1 MNQLRRR
8 EKLLEDFF
16 TTEVSFSDLETE
28 LEAIMNSFSQEAFK
42 QARWFQQ
49 KGAEILNIEV
59 SDYSQLDLVDLDSD
73 SELIFLVVL
82 QFHLQ
87 EEVEDKEFI
96 ERYYFPLLICKYHR
110 PIEPWLQIKG
120 SNYQAYAYDGVNQ
133 LNYVQAIEKFMNNET
148 ILSSEQEGAFSG
160 HWVADSE
167 ISATNQ
173 LTDVSSNSIT
183 FIKKDEIAKTF
194 RRLQEGVNPEL
205 EVSLYLQKKTE
216 FDQFPNLKG
225 YINYTGATGQKYS
238 IALFQEF
245 IENEG
250 DLWEY
255 TQSHLTELFT
265 YLDSDHREQKVDN
278 LIDKYQS
285 LTAEVGRTIGELHL
299 SLAKIEEESFT
310 PRSPRKQELTIWQQG
325 VKNNFELLLEYLK
338 NKKKE
343 LTEHQQIIEALLAW
357 EGNIEETV
365 ESVFSLQD
373 KLGKFMRCHGDL
385 HLEQLLKT
393 EDQIM
398 VLDFEG
404 EPTRDIEARRKK
416 YSPLKDIAGMLRSYN
431 YAGYAGYFN
440 NLENSHYEDEMLEL
454 IGNWEDR
461 VIDTFLEYYLE
472 TVRAEADFLPTAE
485 YFTPV
490 VALFKLEK
498 ALYEAL
504 YEVNN
509 RPDWLPIPLQGIID
523 CLNDLN

>member
-1 MNQLRRR
+1 
-8 EKLLEDFF
+8 LENFF
-16 TTEVSFSDLETE
+16 VTEVSFSTLETE
-28 LEAIMNSFSQEAFK
+28 LGKIISSFKKEAFK
-42 QARWFQQ
+42 QTRWFQQ
-49 KGAEILNIEV
+49 KGAKILAVEIADYCQLN
-59 SDYSQLDLVDLDSD
+59 LNSD
-73 SELIFLVVL
+73 SELIFLLVL
-82 QFHLQ
+82 NFHL
-87 EEVEDKEFI
+87 EGKVENKKFTEK
-96 ERYYFPLLICKYHR
+96 YYFPLLISKYYR
-110 PIEPWLQIKG
+110 QTEPWLQIEG
-120 SNYQAYAYDGVNQ
+120 SSYQAYVYDGVNQ
-133 LNYVQAIEKFMNNET
+133 LNYVQAVEEFMNST
-148 ILSSEQEGAFSG
+148 ADLSTVQGGNFSG
-160 HWVADSE
+160 HWVANGQ

-194 RRLQEGVNPEL
+194 RRLQKGINPEL

-216 FDQFPNLKG
+216 FDRFPNLKG
-225 YINYTGATGQKYS
+225 YIDYKDADGQEYS
-238 IALFQEF
+238 VTLVQEF
-245 IENEG
+245 IENKG
-250 DLWEY
+250 DLWKY
-255 TQSHLTELFT
+255 TQDYLVELFT
-265 YLDSDHREQKVDN
+265 CFNAEPTNEEVNN
-278 LIDKYQS
+278 LLEEYQS
-285 LTAEVGRTIGELHL
+285 LTAEVGSTIGELHL
-299 SLAKIEEESFT
+299 SLAMLEEENFT
-310 PRSPRKQELTIWQQG
+310 PRRPKKQELTTWYQD
-325 VKNNFELLLEYLK
+325 VKSNFELLLQYLK
-338 NKKKE
+338 NKREE
-343 LTEHQQIIEALLAW
+343 LTEQQEIIDSLLAW
-357 EGNIEETV
+357 EGRIEETV

-393 EDQIM
+393 ENQII

-404 EPTRDIEARRKK
+404 EPTRNIEARRKK
-416 YSPLKDIAGMLRSYN
+416 YSPLKDVAGMLRSYN

-440 NLENSHYEDEMLEL
+440 NLDYFHSEDKVLEL
-454 IGNWEDR
+454 INKWEAK